1 MGKCEEG
8 GGGGQEAG
16 GGEKRR
22 GNLKGAWGKEEKIG

>member
-1 MGKCEEG
+1 MGKSEE

-22 GNLKGAWGKEEKIG
+22 GNLKGAWRKRGKR